1 MRFACNHR
9 LRNACSHWARVST
22 RVSTRVDDA
31 ARQYYAA
38 LRARGHSHGR
48 ALRSVADRW
57 LPILMAMLKTRTVY
71 DPTRFGAAAG
81 PVHLENHS

>member
-31 ARQYYAA
+31 AWQYYAA